1 MNHDEFLEHHGI
13 KGMKWGIRRY
23 QDEQGNWTEEGL
35 KHRRMAEKNLKKAT
49 VSKLDKWGMDSS
61 HNVLYLTGASGS
73 GKSVTALG
81 MSKKNDSIIHIDT
94 LLDEESYKYNGNKDF
109 EKFCE
114 SKGIDTS
121 IARSESASIKD
132 RIKALDDI
140 SKQIEPY
147 GKKKYNEGSKVIV
160 EGVQLAEETIF
171 PDKSYFEDKPL
182 VVLNT
187 GKMTS
192 AIRAAKRDNSS
203 IKDIL
208 KDAFD
213 EDRSKWYDKVSND
226 MDQIKHDELMHH
238 GIKGMKWGV
247 RHYQDSNGN
256 WTEEGLER
264 RRKGSKHFEE
274 LPNYDGP
281 AYFIS
286 EKKLEH
292 PVMLPR
298 VPKNYFTEN
307 GFEDDT
313 TNRVSFAP
321 TVDDCL
327 AGLSKNVEG
336 KTLYIYEPVD
346 ISKCEMAKP
355 DTTAVPD
362 SSITNELW
370 CLNAVE
376 VHHVGTIEVTGN
388 RGEAG
393 KKFTYGDNEA
403 ELYND
408 WEYVFK

>member
-49 VSKLDKWGMDSS
+49 ISNLDKWGMDSR

-94 LLDEESYKYNGNKDF
+94 LLDEESYKSNGNKDF

-114 SKGIDTS
+114 SKEIDTS

-160 EGVQLAEETIF
+160 EGVQLAEEIIF

-192 AIRAAKRDNSS
+192 AIRAATRDNSS

-213 EDRSKWYDKVSND
+213 KDRSKWYDKVSV
-226 MDQIKHDELMHH
+226 
-238 GIKGMKWGV
+238 W
-247 RHYQDSNGN
+247 R
-256 WTEEGLER
+256 
-264 RRKGSKHFEE
+264 
-274 LPNYDGP
+274 
-281 AYFIS
+281 
-286 EKKLEH
+286 
-292 PVMLPR
+292 
-298 VPKNYFTEN
+298 
-307 GFEDDT
+307 
-313 TNRVSFAP
+313 
-321 TVDDCL
+321 
-327 AGLSKNVEG
+327 
-336 KTLYIYEPVD
+336 
-346 ISKCEMAKP
+346 
-355 DTTAVPD
+355 
-362 SSITNELW
+362 
-370 CLNAVE
+370 
-376 VHHVGTIEVTGN
+376 
-388 RGEAG
+388 
-393 KKFTYGDNEA
+393 
-403 ELYND
+403 
-408 WEYVFK
+408 